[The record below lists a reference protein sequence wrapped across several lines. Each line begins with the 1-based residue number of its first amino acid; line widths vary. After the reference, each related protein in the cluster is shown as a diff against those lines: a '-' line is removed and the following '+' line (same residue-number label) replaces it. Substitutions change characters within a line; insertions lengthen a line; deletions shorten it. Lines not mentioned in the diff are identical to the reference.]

1 MLHRTVT
8 LLLSLLLSL
17 SLVAALD
24 NGLALTPPMGWLAWE
39 RFRCNTKCDV
49 DPDNCISEKLFM
61 EMADA
66 MASEGY
72 LEAGYDFVSLDD
84 CWSEMERD
92 ENDQLV
98 GDKARFPSGI
108 DGLADYVHSKGLKF
122 GMYNDYGTHTCGG
135 YPGVIDHMELD
146 AQTFADWGI
155 DYVKLDGCYADPVD
169 MDEGYPEFGGYMNAT
184 GRPMVYSCSWPVY
197 QTYSGMQPNWTS
209 ITATCNL
216 WRNWGDIQDSWNS
229 VKAIIDYFGNNQ
241 DELIPIAGP
250 GHWND
255 PDMLIIGNFG
265 LSYEQ
270 SKAQMAI
277 WAILAAPLIMSN
289 DLRNIRDEYKQILLN
304 KDVIAVNQDTL
315 GIQGER
321 YDVRADNIEVWRR
334 PVSPVDGDDRSY
346 AVALLS
352 NRVDGM
358 PFRVQLDL
366 ASVGLKYSGG
376 YKVTDLFDG
385 TDYGVVTGDDVI
397 PVDVAPTG
405 VVMLRFVVNA

>member
-1 MLHRTVT
+1 MRLFA
-8 LLLSLLLSL
+8 LLLPLTLIASA
-17 SLVAALD
+17 AALD

-61 EMADA
+61 QMADV

-72 LEAGYDFVSLDD
+72 LEAGYDIVSLDD

-92 ENDQLV
+92 ADDKLV
-98 GDKARFPSGI
+98 GDLQRFPSGI
-108 DGLADYVHSKGLKF
+108 DGLADYIHGKGIRF

-146 AQTFADWGI
+146 AQTFADWGV
-155 DYVKLDGCYADPVD
+155 DYVKLDGCYSEPED
-169 MDEGYPEFGGYMNAT
+169 MDDGYPEFGSYMNAT

-197 QTYSGMQPNWTS
+197 QTYSGMQPNWTA

-289 DLRNIRDEYKQILLN
+289 DLRNIGDEYKQILLN
-304 KDVIAVNQDTL
+304 KDVIAVNQDSL
-315 GIQGER
+315 GLQGKRMYIRE
-321 YDVRADNIEVWRR
+321 DNIEVWRR
-334 PVSPVDGDDRSY
+334 HITPVDGVHKSA
-346 AVALLS
+346 AVVLLS

-358 PFRVQLDL
+358 PFRVLFNL
-366 ASVGLKYSGG
+366 PSVGLNYEGG

-385 TDYGVVTGDDVI
+385 TDYGVVKGDDVI
-397 PVDVAPTG
+397 PVNVAPTG
-405 VVMLRFVVNA
+405 VVMLRCVVNA